1 MSEEEKK
8 RLEEVEN
15 NPQLKMGMKFMKSGE
30 MSFFVIDMTAS
41 HDWVKSIFF
50 PSLVGYERGF

>member
-15 NPQLKMGMKFMKSGE
+15 NPQLKMGMKFMKSG
-30 MSFFVIDMTAS
+30 MRICVY
-41 HDWVKSIFF
+41 
-50 PSLVGYERGF
+50 SLNIGLVNVT

>member
-50 PSLVGYERGF
+50 PFLGWI